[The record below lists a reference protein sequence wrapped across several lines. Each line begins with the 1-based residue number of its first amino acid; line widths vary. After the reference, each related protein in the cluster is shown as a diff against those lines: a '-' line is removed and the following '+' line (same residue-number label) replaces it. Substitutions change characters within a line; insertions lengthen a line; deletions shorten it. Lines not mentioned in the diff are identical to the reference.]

1 MNKKEIEQ
9 LATRLAAQ
17 NPCSTHAEILEMV
30 RDEMKQLSPTP
41 AEASENRRRWLKE
54 KKYDLLYNL
63 DKALSS
69 PENNDA

>member
-9 LATRLAAQ
+9 LTIRLAAQ
-17 NPCSTHAEILEMV
+17 NPCSTQAEILEMA